1 MRSLLLLLLAGL
13 LVPPGAVAQDID
25 WKTYEDMAVARLA
38 RYLQLNTTNPPG
50 NELTAARFFEE
61 WFMAEGIPVEVY
73 EFAPGRANLV
83 ARLKGDGSKRPL
95 ILLNHMDVVSSDP
108 ERWRAGPFSGAV
120 VAGDLYGRGAL
131 DMKDLGLAQAM
142 VMVMLKREGIPLRRD
157 VLFVAPS
164 DEEVAMKGAEW
175 LVHNQRDLLAA
186 AEYLLTEGGSNLV
199 ENGRLRYLGVDNAE
213 KGPFR
218 SKGAEWLV
226 DNQRDLLAAAEYL
239 LTEGG
244 SNLVENGRLRYLGV
258 DNAEKVPFWLR
269 LRARGAPGHG
279 SRPMTDAPP
288 HRLVRAL
295 ARVVDWETPLQVLP
309 GVEKFFRDVADQ
321 EPPARAEKFRRLR
334 ESLADPEFRGS
345 LTRDPVMNFML
356 RNTVSLTV
364 LRGSPQTNVI
374 PGEAV
379 GELDVRLLPGE
390 DPQEFLRQLRAVL
403 ADDTIEI
410 EPIQEPFR
418 QAIASPIDTELFR
431 AIETVAG
438 KHFPGVPVTTRMLSG
453 YTESGLF
460 RRLGIICYGF
470 EPFFLPREEQA
481 SVHGDNE
488 RVSLENVRRGL
499 RVYYEVVERM
509 VR

>member
-1 MRSLLLLLLAGL
+1 MRCLLLLLLAGL

-108 ERWRAGPFSGAV
+108 ARWREGPFSGAV

-131 DMKDLGLAQAM
+131 DMKGLGLTQAM
-142 VMVMLKREGIPLRRD
+142 VLVMLKREGVPLRRD
-157 VLFVAPS
+157 VLFVATS
-164 DEEVAMKGAEW
+164 DEEVAM
-175 LVHNQRDLLAA
+175 
-186 AEYLLTEGGSNLV
+186 
-199 ENGRLRYLGVDNAE
+199 
-213 KGPFR
+213 
-218 SKGAEWLV
+218 KGAEWLV

-470 EPFFLPREEQA
+470 EPFFLTREEQA

>member
-1 MRSLLLLLLAGL
+1 MRRLLLLLLTSL
-13 LVPPGAVAQDID
+13 LVVPAAAAQDID
-25 WKTYEDMAVARLA
+25 WKRYEDLAVARLA
-38 RYLQLNTTNPPG
+38 RYLQIDTTNPPG
-50 NELTAARFFEE
+50 SELRAARFFQE
-61 WFMAEGIPVEVY
+61 WFAAEGIPVEVY

-83 ARLKGDGSKRPL
+83 ARLQGDGSKRPL

-157 VLFVAPS
+157 VLFVATS

-175 LVHNQRDLLAA
+175 LVRNQRDLLAA

-199 ENGRLRYLGVDNAE
+199 ENGRLRYIGVDNAE
-213 KGPFR
+213 KI
-218 SKGAEWLV
+218 
-226 DNQRDLLAAAEYL
+226 
-239 LTEGG
+239 
-244 SNLVENGRLRYLGV
+244 
-258 DNAEKVPFWLR
+258 PFWLR

-279 SRPMTDAPP
+279 SRPMADAPP

-295 ARVVDWETPLQVLP
+295 ARVVDWETPIQVLP
-309 GVEKFFRDVADQ
+309 GVEKFFRDLADQ
-321 EPPARAEKFRRLR
+321 EPPARAEKFRRLAD
-334 ESLADPEFRGS
+334 SVHDPAFLAS
-345 LTRDPVMNFML
+345 LTRDPMMNYML
-356 RNTVSLTV
+356 RNTVSLTG

-379 GELDVRLLPGE
+379 AELDVRLLPGE
-390 DPQEFLRQLRAVL
+390 DPQEFLRQLRAVV
-403 ADDTIEI
+403 ADDTLEI
-410 EPIQEPFR
+410 EPIQAEFR
-418 QAIASPIDTELFR
+418 PATASPTDTELFH
-431 AIETVAG
+431 AIEAVAG
-438 KHFPGVPVTTRMLSG
+438 KHFPGAPVTPLMLSG

-460 RRLGIICYGF
+460 RRLGIACYGF
-470 EPFFLPREEQA
+470 EPFLLTREEEA
-481 SVHGDNE
+481 TVHGDNE
-488 RVSLENVRRGL
+488 RISVENVRRGL